1 MHVPKET
8 IHGPSS
14 ILTQRKECSAANFKL
29 ETSSTSVDETRNAL
43 SRKTPN
49 LVASNGEDIGS
60 TKAAYGQLASII
72 SAATHT
78 ALPRWTNIVLVFT
91 LIFGGCCANV
101 FALEAIIKD
110 QPSSGPL
117 ITFAQFL
124 LTSLLTAPVF
134 LSLSAG
140 PQSLYLSPRAIPL
153 RSWLVYT
160 AFFVT
165 VNLLNNWAFAYKI
178 SVPLHII
185 LRSGGPVASMGIS
198 FLFNAKRYPRGQVF
212 AVLMLTL
219 GVVTAALAD
228 AKAKGQSMSMEN
240 ASAAT
245 TLVGF
250 TVLALAM
257 ILSAFQGIYADR
269 LYEMYGRDHWKEA
282 LFYSHTLSLPLFLP
296 AYTLLVSQWQML
308 FSAPPLTSRLQT
320 SISSETGLLGHASAG
335 FESIDVSEE
344 SCGARSLTPIFGG
357 LSGLVPNLMDISPL
371 RSIATFIPIRATY
384 LLINAMTQYLC
395 IRGVHLLSAK
405 SSSLTVTVILNIRK
419 LVSLLLSIYMFGNTL
434 SPGVLIGALF
444 VFIGGALYGFEGA
457 RPRMKSAKR
466 V

>member
-1 MHVPKET
+1 MVHERN
-8 IHGPSS
+8 S
-14 ILTQRKECSAANFKL
+14 IRTQRNKSGTNFKL
-29 ETSSTSVDETRNAL
+29 ETTPILVDGTL
-43 SRKTPN
+43 DVGSQKTPN
-49 LVASNGEDIGS
+49 QVISNDEEIGS
-60 TKAAYGQLASII
+60 TKATYGQLASIT

-78 ALPRWTNIVLVFT
+78 ALPQWTNIILMFS

-101 FALEAIIKD
+101 TL
-110 QPSSGPL
+110 SSSLTSLLKGPL

-124 LTSLLTAPVF
+124 LTSLITAPGF

-140 PQSLYLSPRAIPL
+140 SRSLYLSPRAIPL

-160 AFFVT
+160 TFFVT

-185 LRSGGPVASMGIS
+185 LRSGGPVASMGIG
-198 FLFNAKRYPRGQVF
+198 FLFNAKRYSRGQVL

-228 AKAKGQSMSMEN
+228 AKAKGQSMNVEN
-240 ASAAT
+240 ASATT

-250 TVLALAM
+250 TILALAM

-269 LYEMYGRDHWKEA
+269 LYETYGRDHWKEA

-296 AYTLLVSQWQML
+296 AYTQLSCDAWSLASIIGGSSGLLSIL
-308 FSAPPLTSRLQT
+308 KDIFPLG
-320 SISSETGLLGHASAG
+320 SIST
-335 FESIDVSEE
+335 I
-344 SCGARSLTPIFGG
+344 
-357 LSGLVPNLMDISPL
+357 
-371 RSIATFIPIRATY
+371 IPIRVTY
-384 LLINAMTQYLC
+384 LLVNALTQYLC

-419 LVSLLLSIYMFGNTL
+419 LVSLLLSIYLFGNAL
-434 SPGVLIGALF
+434 SPGVLIGAVF
-444 VFIGGALYGFEGA
+444 VFIGGALYGLGA
-457 RPRMKSAKR
+457 RPRVKSAKR
-466 V
+466 D

>member
-1 MHVPKET
+1 MSAPKEMV
-8 IHGPSS
+8 HERNSV
-14 ILTQRKECSAANFKL
+14 LTQRKNNSGGDFKP
-29 ETSSTSVDETRNAL
+29 ETTSTSVDGSQRA
-43 SRKTPN
+43 PN
-49 LVASNGEDIGS
+49 LVTNNDEDIGS
-60 TKAAYGQLASII
+60 TKATYGQLASIT
-72 SAATHT
+72 SAATYT
-78 ALPRWTNIVLVFT
+78 ALPRWTNLLLMFS

-124 LTSLLTAPVF
+124 LTSLITVPGF

-185 LRSGGPVASMGIS
+185 LRSGGPVASMGIG
-198 FLFNAKRYPRGQVF
+198 FLFNAKRYSRGQVL

-228 AKAKGQSMSMEN
+228 AKAKGQSMNVDN

-245 TLVGF
+245 AIVGF
-250 TVLALAM
+250 TILALAM

-269 LYEMYGRDHWKEA
+269 LYETYGRDHWKEA

-296 AYTLLVSQWQML
+296 AYSQLVSQWQML
-308 FSAPPLTSRLQT
+308 FSVHPLTARLQALN
-320 SISSETGLLGHASAG
+320 SSETGLLGHASPG
-335 FESIDVSEE
+335 LESIGVSEE
-344 SCGARSLTPIFGG
+344 SCGAWSLASIIGSP
-357 LSGLVPNLMDISPL
+357 SGLVPTLKDISPL
-371 RSIATFIPIRATY
+371 RSIFTFIPIHVTY
-384 LLINAMTQYLC
+384 LLVNALTQYLC

-419 LVSLLLSIYMFGNTL
+419 LVSLLLSIYLFGNAL

-457 RPRMKSAKR
+457 RPRVKSAKR
-466 V
+466 A